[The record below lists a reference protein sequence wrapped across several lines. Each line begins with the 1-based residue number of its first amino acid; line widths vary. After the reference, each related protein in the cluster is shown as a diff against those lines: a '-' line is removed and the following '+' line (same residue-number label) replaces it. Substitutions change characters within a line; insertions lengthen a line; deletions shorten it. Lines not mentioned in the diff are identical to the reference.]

1 MRGIVPLCYD
11 DGTSIVKGRIMG
23 FDAQGFLDRYAGA
36 YNERDPEGMRT
47 FFDLADERFAVFED
61 FTGELIDGLA
71 YSAMLEAA
79 FDATGR
85 MSFELLRCDDFGGV
99 AVLHAIQRIVLD
111 DVEEGIGEA
120 RIRATLW
127 IKTGEDA
134 PRVVSAHFS
143 AVPPAG
149 EECGMGGC
157 GCARPVGED

>member
-1 MRGIVPLCYD
+1 
-11 DGTSIVKGRIMG
+11 MG

-36 YNERDPEGMRT
+36 YNARDPEGMRT
-47 FFDLADERFAVFED
+47 FFDLSDERFAVFED
-61 FTGELIDGLA
+61 FTGDLIDGET

-99 AVLHAIQRIVLD
+99 AVLHAIQKVVLE

-127 IKTGEDA
+127 VKTGEGV

-143 AVPPAG
+143 AVPSAG
-149 EECGMGGC
+149 EECDMGGC
-157 GCARPVGED
+157 GCAGPVGED

>member
-1 MRGIVPLCYD
+1 MA
-11 DGTSIVKGRIMG
+11 

-36 YNERDPEGMRT
+36 YNERDPEEMRT

-61 FTGELIDGLA
+61 FTGDLIDGGA

-85 MSFELLRCDDFGGV
+85 MSFELLRCDDFGGI
-99 AVLHAIQRIVLD
+99 AVLHAIQKVVLED
-111 DVEEGIGEA
+111 EEEGIGEA

-127 IKTGEDA
+127 VKTGEDA

-143 AVPPAG
+143 AFPPAV

-157 GCARPVGED
+157 GCAGHSMED

>member
-1 MRGIVPLCYD
+1 
-11 DGTSIVKGRIMG
+11 MG

-36 YNERDPEGMRT
+36 YNDRNPEEMRT
-47 FFDLADERFAVFED
+47 FFALSDERFAVFED
-61 FTGELIDGLA
+61 FTGELIDGGA

-99 AVLHAIQRIVLD
+99 AVLHAIQKIALED
-111 DVEEGIGEA
+111 TEEGIGEA

-127 IKTGEDA
+127 VKTAEDP

-143 AVPPAG
+143 AVPSAN
-149 EECGMGGC
+149 EECGIGGC
-157 GCARPVGED
+157 GCAGFDGNG

>member
-1 MRGIVPLCYD
+1 
-11 DGTSIVKGRIMG
+11 MG
-23 FDAQGFLDRYAGA
+23 FDAQGFLERYAGA
-36 YNERDPEGMRT
+36 YNDRDPEGMRT
-47 FFDLADERFAVFED
+47 FFDLSDPRFAVFED
-61 FTGELIDGLA
+61 FTGDLIDGEA

-99 AVLHAIQRIVLD
+99 AVLHAIQKVVLE

-127 IKTGEDA
+127 VKTGEDG

-143 AVPPAG
+143 AVPSAV
-149 EECGMGGC
+149 EECGMDGC
-157 GCARPVGED
+157 GCAGHAVED